1 MKTVLDNLLEILII
15 VIVVGLCVLY
25 SVSNHRNYLPS
36 YNWARYHSTN
46 CDNDVAVICKKHGC
60 ELILEF
66 VLSEGWEF
74 KSTDNPVTNCYGL
87 TVYKDKI
94 VMLWDMDD
102 YVVLHELGH
111 VYGSIV
117 HKDTSEEYADAFAA
131 EWIECVDIYE

>member
-15 VIVVGLCVLY
+15 VCVVGLCVLY

-46 CDNDVAVICKKHGC
+46 CDTDVAVICEKYGC
-60 ELILEF
+60 QD
-66 VLSEGWEF
+66 VYDTVVSNGWEF

-87 TVYKDKI
+87 TVYKDKT
-94 VMLWDMDD
+94 VMLWSTDN

-111 VYGSIV
+111 VYGYLTQ
-117 HKDTSEEYADAFAA
+117 HDTSEEYADAFAA
-131 EWIECVDIYE
+131 AWME